1 MERNL
6 PPLNAIKA
14 FEAAAR
20 HLNLTHA
27 AEELGVTQGAIS
39 KQVIALEDYIGTKLF
54 ERAPNGLVLT
64 DEGRSIRE
72 TVTPA
77 FEMLG
82 QTFTRFSRRPPRSN
96 VFRISTV
103 ASFAAFI
110 LVSRLDDFE
119 KALPGIELELL
130 TSDRLVDLS
139 SEEVDLSIRYGRGV
153 WDGVV
158 SRPLVTG
165 LLVPVCGPS
174 MLPNRE
180 NSSVP
185 ENLAYLSKNS
195 RRLQVFSN
203 NEWTNWTAQ
212 TGVEVEEF
220 CRSMIVEDF
229 LVAVSTILCGQG
241 FGLVPEILVREHLR
255 EGRLVRFATQNIVY
269 DQTYHIA
276 HAANAEQ
283 RPIVK
288 KVIDWLEMQV
298 T

>member
-54 ERAPNGLVLT
+54 ERAPSGLVLT
-64 DEGRSIRE
+64 DEGRSVRE

-77 FEMLG
+77 FAMLN

-96 VFRISTV
+96 VFRVSTV

-130 TSDRLVDLS
+130 TSDRLIDLS
-139 SEEVDLSIRYGRGV
+139 SEEVDLSIRFGRGM

-158 SRPLVTG
+158 SRPLVDG
-165 LLVPVCGPS
+165 VLVPVCGPL
-174 MLPNRE
+174 MLPNIDNR
-180 NSSVP
+180 SVS
-185 ENLAYLSKNS
+185 ENLAHLSKHS

-203 NEWTNWTAQ
+203 NEWTNWTTQ
-212 TGVEVEEF
+212 TGAEVEDF

-241 FGLVPEILVREHLR
+241 FGLVPEVLVRDHLR
-255 EGRLVRFATQNIVY
+255 EGRLVRFADKNIDH

-276 HAANAEQ
+276 HVANAEQ
-283 RPIVK
+283 RPLVHD
-288 KVIDWLEMQV
+288 VIKWLEAQV

>member
-54 ERAPNGLVLT
+54 ERAPSGLVLT

-82 QTFTRFSRRPPRSN
+82 RTFTRFSRRPPRSN

-119 KALPGIELELL
+119 EAHPDIELELL

-139 SEEVDLSIRYGRGV
+139 SEEVDVSIRYGRGN

-174 MLPNRE
+174 MLPDQE
-180 NSSVP
+180 NDSVP
-185 ENLAYLSKNS
+185 DNLAHLSKNS

-203 NEWTNWTAQ
+203 NEWSNWTSQ
-212 TGVEVEEF
+212 TGVEIEEF

-255 EGRLVRFATQNIVY
+255 EGRLVRFAPQNIRY
-269 DQTYHIA
+269 DQTYHLA

-288 KVIDWLEMQV
+288 KVIDWLETQV